1 YECFCTHSSD
11 ISTAKRIRK
20 WEDGNMDG
28 KFSIIPSLSP
38 VATFLAT
45 LDFYSR
51 IEGFG
56 VFPD

>member
-1 YECFCTHSSD
+1 
-11 ISTAKRIRK
+11 
-20 WEDGNMDG
+20 MDG